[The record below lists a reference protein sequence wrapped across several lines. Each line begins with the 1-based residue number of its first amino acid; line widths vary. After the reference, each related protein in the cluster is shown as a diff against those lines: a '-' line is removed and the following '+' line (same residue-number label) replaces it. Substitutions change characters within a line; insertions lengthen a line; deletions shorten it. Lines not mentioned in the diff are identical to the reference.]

1 MSDLIKYLPKT
12 KAAIISVATDIMA
25 ELSDADIIARV
36 AEIEAATLYL
46 ESCRKAL
53 EPRIIAAMEA
63 GQTVD
68 VDGIKVACY
77 AGREQ
82 WDFTGNL
89 TWIDLQSRLAMAK
102 DQVKIVQGEIDAL
115 EGYLKKQYH
124 SQLADTTTGEVMERP
139 KFNGCGKATIRITI
153 PNK

>member
-1 MSDLIKYLPKT
+1 MNDLIKYLPKT
-12 KAAIISVATDIMA
+12 KVAIMQVAAEVMA

-53 EPRIIAAMEA
+53 EPRIIDAMEA

-77 AGREQ
+77 AGREA

-89 TWIDLQSRLAMAK
+89 TWVDLQSRLAVAK
-102 DQVKIVQGEIDAL
+102 DQVKVIQGEIDAL

-124 SQLADTTTGEVMERP
+124 SQLADTSTGEVMERP
-139 KFNGCGKATIRITI
+139 KFNGCGKPQIRITI